1 MCVKEL
7 DRAIGYV
14 ESNEIE
20 KGLALIHELK
30 DKATDE
36 EKFLMAEQLQEWGLV
51 NDALPLIDELI
62 AKYPEEGELYL
73 LKAEMLIDLEEEEE
87 AIHILNQISSE
98 DDNYVPALLLVAD
111 LYQMQGLSEVSEQKL
126 MEAKKMLP
134 NEPVIDF
141 GLGEFYS
148 SQGIY
153 QKAIPFYQTLLKTEK
168 EFNGTDLRQRLA
180 ESLAGIG
187 QFEEALPYFDQALKD
202 KLEINTLFEYAIS
215 AYQAGHYQTAIEK
228 FTELKEL
235 DREYHSL
242 YLYLAKAYEH
252 EEMLEE
258 AAVAVNE
265 GIAQDEFQ
273 KELYFFKGKIA
284 LKRGLE
290 EEAESAFQQAIA
302 LDPGYIEAI
311 LTLSKLYMSQERYE
325 DVVENIEHAKEYN
338 EHDPHFEWDL
348 AKAHQELENYEAAL
362 KYYESAYTVFKEE
375 YAFLEEYG
383 YFLLEEGQ
391 RSKAKAI
398 FQALLAM
405 DPTVDEIQ
413 DILFQLEE

>member
-1 MCVKEL
+1 
-7 DRAIGYV
+7 
-14 ESNEIE
+14 
-20 KGLALIHELK
+20 
-30 DKATDE
+30 
-36 EKFLMAEQLQEWGLV
+36 
-51 NDALPLIDELI
+51 
-62 AKYPEEGELYL
+62 
-73 LKAEMLIDLEEEEE
+73 
-87 AIHILNQISSE
+87 
-98 DDNYVPALLLVAD
+98 
-111 LYQMQGLSEVSEQKL
+111 
-126 MEAKKMLP
+126 
-134 NEPVIDF
+134 
-141 GLGEFYS
+141 
-148 SQGIY
+148 
-153 QKAIPFYQTLLKTEK
+153 
-168 EFNGTDLRQRLA
+168 TDLRQRLA

-187 QFEEALPYFDQALKD
+187 QFEEALPYFAQALKD

-242 YLYLAKAYEH
+242 YLYLAKSYEH

-338 EHDPHFEWDL
+338 EHDPHFEWD
-348 AKAHQELENYEAAL
+348 
-362 KYYESAYTVFKEE
+362 
-375 YAFLEEYG
+375 
-383 YFLLEEGQ
+383 
-391 RSKAKAI
+391 
-398 FQALLAM
+398 
-405 DPTVDEIQ
+405 
-413 DILFQLEE
+413 